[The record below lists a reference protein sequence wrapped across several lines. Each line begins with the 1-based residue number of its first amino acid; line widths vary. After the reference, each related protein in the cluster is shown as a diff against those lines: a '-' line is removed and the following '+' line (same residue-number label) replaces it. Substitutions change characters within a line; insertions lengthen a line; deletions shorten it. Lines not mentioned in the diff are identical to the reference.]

1 MLLHVDIS
9 LILKLSFL
17 RWFIKYLQVSK
28 DIHKLPDL
36 FIHVVL
42 IQVLKKS
49 LSNADTYR
57 KLKKNQKTKPKYTI
71 CASYVQR
78 FLIREIALLLKQT
91 AHSYTHRKF

>member
-9 LILKLSFL
+9 LNLKLSFL

-42 IQVLKKS
+42 NQVLKKS
-49 LSNADTYR
+49 LSNADT
-57 KLKKNQKTKPKYTI
+57 KN
-71 CASYVQR
+71 
-78 FLIREIALLLKQT
+78 
-91 AHSYTHRKF
+91 